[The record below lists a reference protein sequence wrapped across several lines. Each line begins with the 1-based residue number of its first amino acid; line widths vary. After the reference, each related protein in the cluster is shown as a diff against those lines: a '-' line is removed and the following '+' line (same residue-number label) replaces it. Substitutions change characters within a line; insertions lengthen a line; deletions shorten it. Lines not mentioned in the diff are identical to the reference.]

1 MCTQTDRRTRS
12 QCCWNDLRWSLCLEI
27 HEISYQSWNRN
38 AKTKRYRCRHT
49 RSRTITLYLTQQ
61 KPMTGASITTRG
73 KWPTVFQ
80 RRRISVLR
88 KWISCWEKGLLCT
101 PNENENEY
109 VYNYLD
115 YPLLTRYNYN
125 TTTITGSGTGTSTK
139 RTRIDVLRTPL
150 PIVALD
156 FVLLHRY
163 FLALALVNWGTA
175 VQMFPYSTC
184 VFSWS
189 FFLVIFCSSFG
200 FRRSKAITLTW
211 DHFNLH
217 LA

>member
-1 MCTQTDRRTRS
+1 
-12 QCCWNDLRWSLCLEI
+12 
-27 HEISYQSWNRN
+27 
-38 AKTKRYRCRHT
+38 
-49 RSRTITLYLTQQ
+49 
-61 KPMTGASITTRG
+61 MTGASITTQG

-101 PNENENEY
+101 PNENEI

-175 VQMFPYSTC
+175 VDVPIFHMCHLLVFLSRYLWLLFWFPAIQSHNPNMR
-184 VFSWS
+184 S
-189 FFLVIFCSSFG
+189 FQLALGITHSS
-200 FRRSKAITLTW
+200 
-211 DHFNLH
+211 
-217 LA
+217 